1 MAEVDKVI
9 PSGEPN
15 IVDPGAS
22 PAAPVATDTPSAEP
36 LDARGVPYKNTVA
49 ELERKLNEAAS
60 LNQQYQTVLGERQ
73 AQQQA
78 QVQPTPAK
86 PSGDDD
92 VLSNY
97 SDQDKQAIRIL
108 AKQVAKEEAEQT
120 GYRFMQQ
127 ATLQNDL
134 ADNTELMEEAR
145 KQYGLF
151 KRNQYWAKQ
160 DDLLIQDRAVA
171 EAKNVLLAK
180 KGAAASAQALTDANR
195 AGAQGATL
203 PNTSGQ
209 SAVVETKEDREAWI
223 NKWQQQWEN
232 VAMMKK
238 FHRGVEQGSPEWQK
252 LFREYAEE
260 AWNPTVF
267 SGTSAVGSAYRH
279 LEQQQSTQQ
288 EKL

>member
-1 MAEVDKVI
+1 MADVDKVI

-15 IVDPGAS
+15 IVDPGAA
-22 PAAPVATDTPSAEP
+22 PAAPVATDTPPVEP

-49 ELERKLNEAAS
+49 ELERKLSESAS

-78 QVQPTPAK
+78 QAVAAPVK

-92 VLSNY
+92 VLSQY

-151 KRNQYWAKQ
+151 KQNQYWAKQ

-180 KGAAASAQALTDANR
+180 KSAAVLSDGKLCL
-195 AGAQGATL
+195 L
-203 PNTSGQ
+203 P
-209 SAVVETKEDREAWI
+209 
-223 NKWQQQWEN
+223 
-232 VAMMKK
+232 MY
-238 FHRGVEQGSPEWQK
+238 H
-252 LFREYAEE
+252 
-260 AWNPTVF
+260 
-267 SGTSAVGSAYRH
+267 
-279 LEQQQSTQQ
+279 
-288 EKL
+288 

>member
-1 MAEVDKVI
+1 MAEVNREDPQV
-9 PSGEPN
+9 EPN
-15 IVDPGAS
+15 IVDPGSTQQTQTETQVTEA
-22 PAAPVATDTPSAEP
+22 
-36 LDARGVPYKNTVA
+36 LDPRGVPYKNTVA
-49 ELERKLNEAAS
+49 ELERKLNEAAAI
-60 LNQQYQTVLGERQ
+60 NQQYQTVLGERQ
-73 AQQQA
+73 AQQQVQA
-78 QVQPTPAK
+78 QPAPVK
-86 PSGDDD
+86 TVDDD
-92 VLSNY
+92 VLSQY
-97 SDQDKQAIRIL
+97 SDQDRKAIEIIAR
-108 AKQVAKEEAEQT
+108 KVANEAAEQT

-151 KRNQYWAKQ
+151 KQNQYWAKQ

-180 KGAAASAQALTDANR
+180 KSAAANQQAVTDANR
-195 AGAQGATL
+195 AAAQGATL

-260 AWNPTVF
+260 AWNPTIF
-267 SGTSAVGSAYRH
+267 SGTSAVGTAYRH
-279 LEQQQSTQQ
+279 LEQQQGTQQ
-288 EKL
+288 ERS